1 MSQFFIRLPTNRTL
15 VFNTSSFKKVANIKD
30 EIFNREG
37 IPTSIQKLILSDKV
51 LNDSNLI
58 NMNDSNLINMNDSNL
73 ININERTI
81 HLHFQTLGGVKGAT
95 HVRRKNG
102 QNTKRELVFRVPGES
117 DYGQIKSLKG
127 DKRAIVL
134 CLSDGKEYQS
144 RIAGSL
150 HQWIQ
155 REDIVLI
162 GLRSFERDKADIVW
176 RYTPEEARKLMK
188 AGEIQSSLKI
198 NDQILDR
205 SNNNVEFVDSNG
217 MNPDEDEDMLIQQKT
232 YELPPSGSDTDGEV
246 HEEVDI
252 DDI

>member
-15 VFNTSSFKKVANIKD
+15 VFNTNSFKKVANIKD

-51 LNDSNLI
+51 LNDTNLI
-58 NMNDSNLINMNDSNL
+58 NMNDTNLINMNDTNL

-81 HLHFQTLGGVKGAT
+81 YLHFQTLGGVKGAT

-102 QNTKRELVFRVPGES
+102 QNTKRELAFRVPGES

-162 GLRSFERDKADIVW
+162 GLRSFQQDKADIIW

-232 YELPPSGSDTDGEV
+232 YELPPSESESDN
-246 HEEVDI
+246 EVDV

>member
-15 VFNTSSFKKVANIKD
+15 VFNTNSFKKVANIKD

-51 LNDSNLI
+51 LNDTNLI
-58 NMNDSNLINMNDSNL
+58 NMNDTNLINMNDTNL

-81 HLHFQTLGGVKGAT
+81 YLHFQTLGGVKGAT

-102 QNTKRELVFRVPGES
+102 QNTKRELAFRVPGES

-162 GLRSFERDKADIVW
+162 GLRSFQQDKADIIW

-205 SNNNVEFVDSNG
+205 NNNNVEFIDSNG

-232 YELPPSGSDTDGEV
+232 YELPPSESESDN
-246 HEEVDI
+246 EVDV

>member
-15 VFNTSSFKKVANIKD
+15 VFNTRSFKNVASIKD

-37 IPTSIQKLILSDKV
+37 ITTSIQKLILSDKV
-51 LNDSNLI
+51 LNDTNLI
-58 NMNDSNLINMNDSNL
+58 D
-73 ININERTI
+73 INERTI
-81 HLHFQTLGGVKGAT
+81 YLHFQTLGGVKGAT

-117 DYGQIKSLKG
+117 DYAQIKSLKG

-162 GLRSFERDKADIVW
+162 GLRSFQQDKADIIW

-217 MNPDEDEDMLIQQKT
+217 MNQDEDEDMLIQQKT
-232 YELPPSGSDTDGEV
+232 YELPPSGSDSDSDGEV
-246 HEEVDI
+246 HGEVDI